1 MRIALLYGAA
11 GIMIV
16 VPVSTGTVLALY
28 PHEGLIP
35 LWFWVVWFLVSVWA
49 VLDAPVRVESL
60 IPAHRLH
67 QSTRYG
73 NVGMLL
79 ALANVVWSI
88 AALIYLG
95 WWS

>member
-1 MRIALLYGAA
+1 
-11 GIMIV
+11 MIL
-16 VPVSTGTVLALY
+16 VPVGTATVLALF
-28 PHEGLIP
+28 PAEVRLIP

-49 VLDAPVRVESL
+49 MLDAPVRVESL
-60 IPAHRLH
+60 IPPNRSY

-73 NVGMLL
+73 RLGMVL